1 LDNVKFSASSTTL
14 IALHAPAPRLQL
26 LFDRLSKFSSANIGC
41 LSAPVSSR
49 YPISLSLLNIPS
61 SIEHRIWRS
70 TIPGKER
77 AQVGRWYSQE
87 QIKREKDDQ
96 ATRWSPNSSLDAARI
111 GTLPP
116 TLQDLVNTK
125 QLLSGLLFFTDDASQ
140 GLSASLNHHFPE
152 TAKASNHLHLL
163 GLFASSTPFIT
174 GRPFTLFES
183 ESIHSDGAVGV
194 AIVGPKPL
202 EIESNFSSLMHIGGS
217 LLITSASSNMI
228 YTMNERP
235 AADTLAQLIETQFN
249 ASSANRPAVHLGVL
263 DDQEKIYRVFSV
275 LAGSPSRGALLLDGE
290 KSPMV
295 GSKAQFLVSS
305 REIMDYD
312 ENFPS
317 PSAKETSTLDAQF
330 ACVSYAEANTGH
342 TMTHD
347 SEVTIIE
354 NQFLVASENGLLIDK
369 GKGLWECKVPF
380 VGASIKL

>member
-1 LDNVKFSASSTTL
+1 
-14 IALHAPAPRLQL
+14 
-26 LFDRLSKFSSANIGC
+26 C
-41 LSAPVSSR
+41 LSAPVSPS

-96 ATRWSPNSSLDAARI
+96 ATKWNPNLSLDTTRI
-111 GTLPP
+111 GRLPSA
-116 TLQDLVNTK
+116 LQDLVNTK

-152 TAKASNHLHLL
+152 TAKL

-202 EIESNFSSLMHIGGS
+202 EIESNFSSLMHIGDS
-217 LLITSASSNMI
+217 LLITSASSNMV
-228 YTMNERP
+228 YTMNERS

-290 KSPMV
+290 ESPVV

-312 ENFPS
+312 ECFPS
-317 PSAKETSTLDAQF
+317 PSAKGTSILNAHF
-330 ACVSYAEANTGH
+330 ACVPYAEANTGH
-342 TMTHD
+342 SITHD
-347 SEVTIIE
+347 SEVAVID
-354 NQFLVASENGLLIDK
+354 NQFLVASENGLLMDK